1 MDPETH
7 IHCRGRQGTLGLA
20 PSPSLALP
28 LRNQDT
34 GGRNRRLGHSAQPA
48 VSGRTVGGTRVSEP
62 GEGFLEEV
70 VPG

>member
-7 IHCRGRQGTLGLA
+7 GRCWGRQGTLGLA

-34 GGRNRRLGHSAQPA
+34 GVTDRRLGHSAQPA
-48 VSGRTVGGTRVSEP
+48 LSVRTMGGSRPV
-62 GEGFLEEV
+62 
-70 VPG
+70 